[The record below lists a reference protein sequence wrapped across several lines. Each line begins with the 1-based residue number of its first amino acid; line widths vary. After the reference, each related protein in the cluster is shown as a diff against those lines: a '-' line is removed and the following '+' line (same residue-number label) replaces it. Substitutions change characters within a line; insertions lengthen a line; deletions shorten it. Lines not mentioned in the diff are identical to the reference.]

1 MLVCLL
7 QLSWLSDGSGNSA
20 VVYLNIPAM
29 AMYLRISFLAGF
41 RTYSHEAYL
50 HKEMTWG

>member
-7 QLSWLSDGSGNSA
+7 QLSCFSDGSDNSA

-29 AMYLRISFLAGF
+29 AMYSRISFLDRS
-41 RTYSHEAYL
+41 RTYLHEAYL
-50 HKEMTWG
+50 HKEMKWE